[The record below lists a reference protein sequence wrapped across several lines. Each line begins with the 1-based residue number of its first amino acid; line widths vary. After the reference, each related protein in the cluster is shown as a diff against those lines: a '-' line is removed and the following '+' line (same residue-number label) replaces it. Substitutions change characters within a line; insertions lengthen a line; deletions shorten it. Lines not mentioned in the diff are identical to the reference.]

1 VLSSEEHGPCNAA
14 RVLALEEQRL
24 GFAILEPEDLAIAT
38 DVELA
43 LYTKPSASY
52 SAIPCPRSPI
62 RHPLIAP
69 PSIDIATG
77 VAEVGVRTFPG

>member
-1 VLSSEEHGPCNAA
+1 MLSSEEDGPGNAA

-52 SAIPCPRSPI
+52 SEIPCPRSPM
-62 RHPLIAP
+62 RHPRIAP
-69 PSIDIATG
+69 LFIDFATG
-77 VAEVGVRTFPG
+77 IVEVEIRTFPG